1 MFSVIRYLFLLEL
14 DMIKILKYVIDTTNT
29 PVLFSREQLH
39 DTVRAEAQ
47 SAGYLLLRYNHKIST
62 WFVVCCF
69 GESTTLN
76 IKSKPVLDKKIIEG
90 FLKASQTEARFSF
103 DYV

>member
-1 MFSVIRYLFLLEL
+1 
-14 DMIKILKYVIDTTNT
+14 MIKILKYVIDTANR
-29 PVLFSREQLH
+29 PVLFSRKQLH
-39 DTVRAEAQ
+39 NTVRDEAI

-62 WFVVCCF
+62 WFVVSCF

-76 IKSKPVLDKKIIEG
+76 IKSNPVLDKKLIEQ
-90 FLKASQTEARFSF
+90 FLKDISQSEARFSF